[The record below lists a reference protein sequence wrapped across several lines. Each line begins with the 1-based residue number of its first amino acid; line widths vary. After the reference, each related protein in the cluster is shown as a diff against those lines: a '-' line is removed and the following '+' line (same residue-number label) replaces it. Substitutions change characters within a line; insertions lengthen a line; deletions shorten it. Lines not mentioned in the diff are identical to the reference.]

1 MIRLFAFKAL
11 RPTSEFVAKV
21 AGRSTG
27 TEKDSE
33 IFELLENNPFSY
45 LHIVKPYIHFG
56 DVSQRNTEHYPFAKN
71 YFKQLI
77 EQEVLVNE
85 ENAALYI
92 YEQVNHEGRVFCGI
106 ISGVSILDYLEGNVK
121 KHENTR
127 TEKEERLVK
136 HMDTIGAVGE
146 PVLLSSPNSDL
157 LKAWISKYKSEQT
170 LFEFA
175 DDYGA
180 IHKVWQ
186 ITDNAAIEEI
196 SEYYMNT
203 DSLYIADGHHR
214 IAASTEY
221 CVKMHSVK
229 NMPKDKMFFMA
240 YIVPEEQLVIKPFHR
255 LLMGIKPEVLFQ
267 SLDKARAFFDIE
279 FSDEPVRPLDKGVF
293 GLLTEKGWC
302 KLKRKDNFEILNGLD
317 SLDVQYLETF
327 FFERC
332 LGITNTKEDLRISFY
347 NGDTPLSELQAM
359 IDKKEM
365 VAAFTL
371 YSCTIDEIKSV
382 ADNNENMPP
391 KSTWIEPKLLTGML
405 IQPF

>member
-11 RPTSEFVAKV
+11 RPTSEFVARV

-56 DVSQRNTEHYPFAKN
+56 DISQRSTEHYPFAKN

-77 EQEVLVNE
+77 AQEVLVNE
-85 ENAALYI
+85 EKAALYI
-92 YEQVNHEGRVFCGI
+92 YEQINSDGRLFSGI
-106 ISGVSILDYLEGNVK
+106 ISGVSILDYLEGYVK

-146 PVLLSSPNSDL
+146 PVLLSSPNSDQL
-157 LKAWISKYKSEQT
+157 NAWITKYKPEQT
-170 LFEFA
+170 LFEFT

-180 IHKVWQ
+180 IHRVWQ
-186 ITDNAAIEEI
+186 VIDTKAIEEI
-196 SEYYMNT
+196 RENYKAS

-229 NMPKDKMFFMA
+229 SMPRDNMFFMA
-240 YIVPEEQLVIKPFHR
+240 YIVPEEQLVIKSFHR
-255 LLMGIKPEVLFQ
+255 MLMGIKPEVLFK
-267 SLDKARAFFDIE
+267 SIDNAKAFFEIE
-279 FSDEPVRPLDKGVF
+279 FSNEPVKPLQKGMF

-302 KLKRKDNFEILNGLD
+302 TLKRKDDFKTLNGLD
-317 SLDVQYLETF
+317 SLDVQYLETY

-332 LGITNTKEDLRISFY
+332 LGITNTKEDLRIAFY
-347 NGDTPLSELQAM
+347 NGDTPLSELQTM
-359 IDKKEM
+359 IDKKEI